1 MTKEILKWTD
11 EKLEEIYESDEVGGK
26 ELAKAFGVGVIE
38 GFIDGLV
45 IIGGICYVAGV
56 VGWVKG
62 IIKKK

>member
-26 ELAKAFGVGVIE
+26 ELAKAFGVGAIE

-45 IIGGICYVAGV
+45 IVGGIYWVAGV
-56 VGWVKG
+56 VKIVKNAV
-62 IIKKK
+62 KKK